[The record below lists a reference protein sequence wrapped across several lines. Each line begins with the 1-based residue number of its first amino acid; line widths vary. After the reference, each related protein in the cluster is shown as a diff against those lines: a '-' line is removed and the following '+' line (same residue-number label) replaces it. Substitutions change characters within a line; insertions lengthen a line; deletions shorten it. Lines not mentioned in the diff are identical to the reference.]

1 MSTFIKVN
9 SNTRHAA
16 RRVLTRFFPGAEVRH
31 WPNGRLG
38 LELHNAINAGK
49 VGEPEVRAAL
59 AAGELV
65 DAPEDG
71 PDAAEPT
78 TPDNDFLNENAKDNG
93 PQHAQPQ
100 FENPEA
106 PTQPD
111 RDKRTDNA
119 QKAQAKADDKQT
131 ARDKALQA
139 QKDALQAMIDALNAE
154 ADTNQAE
161 PEEQPALLDE
171 DSLRAIIRDEHSKID
186 HGQVATAQAPA
197 MITIK
202 TEAAT
207 RTVTGRKH
215 SQFETLLRVISTRVD
230 GNRRHAWVTGPMGSG
245 KSTLNRQVAEAADLD
260 FYSCGAISSKYELI
274 GFVPANGDM
283 KSLTLQTPLRRAYQN
298 GGVFSFDDVD
308 GSDPKALTA
317 FLGAL
322 DGQRNYM
329 FPDGMIDRHPD
340 FVCIAS
346 ANTWGTGATAEY
358 VGRSKVDAAFLSR
371 FAARILVDYDEQLE
385 RDLVGTEGA
394 KWAHYVQT
402 LRKVVK
408 SLGLKIP
415 VTPRHT
421 IDGHALIRGGMDTK
435 TVKSLTVYAGLDE
448 DTRTKLMKAVVTEA
462 KKSPLTNAPAPAL
475 EIQE

>member
-9 SNTRHAA
+9 STTRHAA
-16 RRVLTRFFPGAEVRH
+16 RRLLTRFFASAEVRH

-38 LELHNAINAGK
+38 LELHNAINSGK
-49 VGEPEVRAAL
+49 LAEPEVRAAL

-65 DAPEDG
+65 DAPEEG
-71 PDAAEPT
+71 PDARDVT
-78 TPDNDFLNENAKDNG
+78 IDNTFAQDHVTDKQRE
-93 PQHAQPQ
+93 HAQDQFKQDAPQ
-100 FENPEA
+100 M
-106 PTQPD
+106 
-111 RDKRTDNA
+111 
-119 QKAQAKADDKQT
+119 QAKADKNAQQ
-131 ARDKALQA
+131 AKAPDKAKTATEAAIQA
-139 QKDALQAMIDALNAE
+139 QRDALQAMMDALNAQAE
-154 ADTNQAE
+154 QNQAE

-171 DSLRAIIRDEHSKID
+171 ESLRAIIRDEHSKIEHAAGPTD
-186 HGQVATAQAPA
+186 ATRPA

-202 TEAAT
+202 TEGQT
-207 RTVTGRKH
+207 RTVEGRKH
-215 SQFETLLRVISTRVD
+215 AQFETLLRVISTRVD

-245 KSTLNRQVAEAADLD
+245 KSTLNRQVAEAAGLD
-260 FYSCGAISSKYELI
+260 FYSCGSIASKYELI

-283 KSLTLQTPLRRAYQN
+283 ESLTLQTPLRRAYQK

-322 DGQRNYM
+322 DGQKNYM
-329 FPDGMIDRHPD
+329 FPDGMVDRHPD

-358 VGRSKVDAAFLSR
+358 VGRNKVDAAFLSR
-371 FAARILVDYDEQLE
+371 FAARIMVDYDEQLE

-408 SLGLKIP
+408 LQGLKIP

-421 IDGHALIRGGMDTK
+421 IDGHALMRGGMDAK
-435 TVKSLTVYAGLDE
+435 LVKQLTVYAGLDD
-448 DTRTKLMKAVVTEA
+448 DTRNKLMKAVVTLA
-462 KKSPLTNAPAPAL
+462 KENPFKTATTNQTL